1 MELATAREHTQP
13 NEQDQPSQPARV
25 CMPVPRLLYR
35 REASDYLATEHGIEI
50 KHEQLASWAL
60 HGGGPAFRLLAGR
73 PAKAVYATPDLD
85 RWARDYLG
93 PLVSR
98 VSEHPAHQRSAAA

>member
-1 MELATAREHTQP
+1 M
-13 NEQDQPSQPARV
+13 S
-25 CMPVPRLLYR
+25 VPRLLSR
-35 REASDYLATEHGIEI
+35 REASDYLATEYGIEV
-50 KHEQLASWAL
+50 KAEQLASWAL

-73 PAKAVYATPDLD
+73 AAKAVYAISDLD
-85 RWARDYLG
+85 RWARGYLG